1 MWASRQ
7 ACNADDA
14 SDDASGP
21 EVWQHLAGKS
31 DCSAEFVNAFA
42 LLLAGP
48 IHAAQV
54 QNSLDAVPP
63 HVISAA
69 GSICNQQP

>member
-1 MWASRQ
+1 MSQIMSHGWR
-7 ACNADDA
+7 
-14 SDDASGP
+14 SGNY
-21 EVWQHLAGKS
+21 LAGKS
-31 DCSAEFVNAFA
+31 DCSAEFVNALA

-54 QNSLDAVPP
+54 QDSLDAIPP

-69 GSICNQQP
+69 GNFPISNPAGAGSSLDSI